1 MTRSLRIRGL
11 PGQLQLGRESRTFSD
26 EGPATWPYPQ
36 DLTDKSQGNLTGKKL
51 VSRENGAGLYGSRR
65 KLETDKKSRK
75 IKTILP
81 GKGEESD
88 WSEMALKLC
97 VLGGCQDNL
106 AF

>member
-11 PGQLQLGRESRTFSD
+11 PGQLQLGRESRTFSG
-26 EGPATWPYPQ
+26 EGPPTWPSTQ
-36 DLTDKSQGNLTGKKL
+36 DIRDNTQGNLTGKKPA
-51 VSRENGAGLYGSRR
+51 SRENGAGLS
-65 KLETDKKSRK
+65 KFEDTEIDKKSRK
-75 IKTILP
+75 RKTILP

-97 VLGGCQDNL
+97 VLGGCQDNS

>member
-1 MTRSLRIRGL
+1 MA
-11 PGQLQLGRESRTFSD
+11 
-26 EGPATWPYPQ
+26 GPATWPSPR
-36 DLTDKSQGNLTGKKL
+36 DVRDKSQGKLTGKKP
-51 VSRENGAGLYGSRR
+51 VARENGARLSKFEEKARNR
-65 KLETDKKSRK
+65 QEIQKR
-75 IKTILP
+75 KTILP

>member
-1 MTRSLRIRGL
+1 MEQAFPS
-11 PGQLQLGRESRTFSD
+11 
-26 EGPATWPYPQ
+26 
-36 DLTDKSQGNLTGKKL
+36 
-51 VSRENGAGLYGSRR
+51 SRR
-65 KLETDKKSRK
+65 KLETHKKSRK
-75 IKTILP
+75 RKTILP